1 MSEEE
6 KPVYYTGRHLL
17 QALNNLE
24 DSLLDRPL
32 VLIHG
37 KDLTKPN
44 LVSGI
49 IPAPIPVDKNL
60 VEAKKPSLLALA
72 DLLLNPVANGKPSFL
87 DGRRETK
94 TPLVHHRDEIQPID
108 CPFGQV
114 QRIVTGGIG
123 GIANVH
129 VVKITKGT
137 PHLHQGYDEVY
148 YVLVGT
154 GTITLG
160 EEVHPLQPGSVAVIP
175 AGVMHSLEAGP
186 GQELEFV
193 IFGTPPMAM
202 DDERSM
208 PKEGVVVWD
217 RSLDQQLHKSASSFH
232 FNCL

>member
-6 KPVYYTGRHLL
+6 EPVYYTGRHLL

-49 IPAPIPVDKNL
+49 IPAPIPVDQTL

-87 DGRRETK
+87 DGRREIK
-94 TPLVHHRDEIQPID
+94 TPLVRHRDETQPID
-108 CPFGQV
+108 CPFGHV
-114 QRIVTGGIG
+114 QRIVTGGQG

-137 PHLHQGYDEVY
+137 PHLHQGYDETY
-148 YVLVGT
+148 FVLSGT

-160 EEVHPLQPGSVAVIP
+160 QETHPLRPGSVAVIP
-175 AGVMHSLEAGP
+175 AGVCTRWRLGL
-186 GQELEFV
+186 G
-193 IFGTPPMAM
+193 
-202 DDERSM
+202 RS
-208 PKEGVVVWD
+208 W
-217 RSLDQQLHKSASSFH
+217 SS
-232 FNCL
+232 